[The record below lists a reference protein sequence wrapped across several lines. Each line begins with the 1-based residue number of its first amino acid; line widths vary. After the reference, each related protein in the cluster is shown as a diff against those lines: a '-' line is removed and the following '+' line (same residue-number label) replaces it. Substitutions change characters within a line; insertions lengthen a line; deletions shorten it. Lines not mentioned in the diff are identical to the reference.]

1 MRENLN
7 PQVLV
12 EKSKQLQRFSSPAT
26 AKRTKSVVSG
36 GSVSERDPSSAT
48 GKRRRLSSPVPLKC
62 VVPSLA
68 SAREKNRKV
77 TREAAIIVSSRYR
90 NPSLNSCCQRMM
102 RVGEDEIVIMISAM
116 NDQCR
121 CLNKTSNQPQF
132 SHRFSTRLYK
142 GKTKMAA
149 ATSGALLNG
158 LGSSFLCGGKR
169 SQALL
174 AAGIGGKVGA
184 AVSHKRLIVAAVVA
198 APKKSWIPA
207 VKGGGNFTDPEW
219 LDGSL
224 SGDFGFDPLGLGKD
238 PAFLKWYREA
248 ELIHGRWA
256 MAAVLGIF
264 VGQAWSGVPWFEA
277 GADPNA
283 IAPFSFGTLL
293 GTQLLLM
300 GWVES
305 KRWVDFFN
313 PDSQSVEWAT
323 PWSRTADNF
332 ANATGDQGYPGGK
345 FFDPLGLAGTIK
357 DGVYIA
363 DTEKLERLKLAEIK
377 HARIAM
383 LAMLI
388 FYFEAGQGKTPLGAL
403 GL

>member
-1 MRENLN
+1 
-7 PQVLV
+7 
-12 EKSKQLQRFSSPAT
+12 
-26 AKRTKSVVSG
+26 
-36 GSVSERDPSSAT
+36 
-48 GKRRRLSSPVPLKC
+48 
-62 VVPSLA
+62 
-68 SAREKNRKV
+68 
-77 TREAAIIVSSRYR
+77 
-90 NPSLNSCCQRMM
+90 
-102 RVGEDEIVIMISAM
+102 
-116 NDQCR
+116 
-121 CLNKTSNQPQF
+121 
-132 SHRFSTRLYK
+132 
-142 GKTKMAA
+142 MAA
-149 ATSGALLNG
+149 ATSGAVLNG
-158 LGSSFLCGGKR
+158 FGSHFLCGGKK
-169 SQALL
+169 SHALL
-174 AAGIGGKVGA
+174 ASGIGRKVGGPISPKRVIE
-184 AVSHKRLIVAAVVA
+184 AVAA

-207 VKGGGNFTDPEW
+207 VKGGGNFIDPEW

-224 SGDFGFDPLGLGKD
+224 PGDYGFDPLGLGKD

-256 MAAVLGIF
+256 MAAVVGIF
-264 VGQAWSGVPWFEA
+264 IGQAWSGVPWFEA

-283 IAPFSFGTLL
+283 IAPFSFGSLL

-323 PWSRTADNF
+323 PWSRTAENF
-332 ANATGDQGYPGGK
+332 GNSTGDQGYPGGK
-345 FFDPLGLAGTIK
+345 FFDPLGFAGTIR
-357 DGVYIA
+357 DGVYIP